1 MQLPKRTHQSPT
13 FGELAEIGAFNN
25 HQDTADA
32 NEYLVHWAD
41 SSEPSWL
48 SRCILPKMDIKIYR
62 FLIANLQITLNAR
75 STI

>member
-1 MQLPKRTHQSPT
+1 MQLPKH
-13 FGELAEIGAFNN
+13 
-25 HQDTADA
+25 A